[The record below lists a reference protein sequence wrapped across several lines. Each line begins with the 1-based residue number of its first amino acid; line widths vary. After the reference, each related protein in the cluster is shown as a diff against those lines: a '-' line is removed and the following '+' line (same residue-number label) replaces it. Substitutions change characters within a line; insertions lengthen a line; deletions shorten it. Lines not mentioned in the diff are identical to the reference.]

1 MKQYKKLS
9 RVATKY
15 HNDNNFCAVVAI
27 AVATNKKFCKI
38 RSMLAKE
45 GRKHRKGTPQ
55 PYTEKVLNK
64 LGYELVRYDSYS
76 WPKTLTTATRMLPSK
91 GTFLLRTRSHITCIK
106 DGVMEDWAATG
117 SRKRVYQIQQVKEI

>member
-1 MKQYKKLS
+1 MERYKELA

-15 HNDNNFCAVVAI
+15 HNDNNFCAVVAV
-27 AVATNKKFCKI
+27 AVAANKKFCKI
-38 RSMLAKE
+38 KSMLEKE
-45 GRKHRKGTPQ
+45 GRKHRQGTPIS
-55 PYTEKVLNK
+55 YTTKVLNK
-64 LGYELVRYDSYS
+64 LGYRLERYDGYS

-117 SRKRVYQIQQVKEI
+117 SRKRVYAIYQVKEI